1 MTVIVVLTAVVV
13 LFSCKEFVLCLVIFS
28 TTQKLDDNHRIVGMH
43 SISIRTSADADNH
56 KTKYPVYSTS
66 SSTSNGN
73 DFKIYSSFFY
83 RSSKS
88 AMFGGGC
95 PQSGSLE
102 PANDATGKQKRAMES
117 SPSRAIV

>member
-73 DFKIYSSFFY
+73 DFKIYSSFFTEAANQQCLAVDVLSQVHWNQRTMPPVN
-83 RSSKS
+83 RS
-88 AMFGGGC
+88 A
-95 PQSGSLE
+95 
-102 PANDATGKQKRAMES
+102 RW
-117 SPSRAIV
+117 SRRHHAR